1 MNPTESLREQERLR
15 DAIALALVKL
25 AEHNVPPDTQEMLL
39 AGNHETK
46 PGALNSVVKALLPT
60 HQPAEVGGEDS
71 GVSEDSYEKLITDM
85 DQRISSLERQLTLCA
100 SILESTA
107 KELPPDQVGNAI
119 PAVIAKSKE
128 LAEWK
133 PPAAKT
139 GGE

>member
-60 HQPAEVGGEDS
+60 HQPSEAGDGGWRPTS
-71 GVSEDSYEKLITDM
+71 SPPKKGVRVLLAIG
-85 DQRISSLERQLTLCA
+85 QRIEA
-100 SILESTA
+100 
-107 KELPPDQVGNAI
+107 
-119 PAVIAKSKE
+119 
-128 LAEWK
+128 AEWCGSEWEGDVADYK
-133 PPAAKT
+133 QHYPTHWMPLPQPPAAKT